1 MIKEALLILMCVIVA
16 ILIYA
21 LRQMVVGNKKSL
33 DHFFRLRV
41 LLSVLLM
48 GIVIVAYYADW
59 LAPSAYIQ
67 FL

>member
-1 MIKEALLILMCVIVA
+1 MIKEALLILMCVIVV

-21 LRQMVVGNKKSL
+21 LRQMVLGNEKSL
-33 DHFFRLRV
+33 DQSFKLRV
-41 LLSVLLM
+41 LLSVSLM
-48 GIVIVAYYADW
+48 VIVIVAYYADW